1 MAFIEIGFNTKRPL
15 ILGRGGFGTQLNDW
29 LMDEGWGSADFLDD
43 NAPDAVG
50 GLRDY
55 VDPAILKRGRP
66 AFVALGDNKLRVELL
81 QKLASAGYS
90 TPVFISDAASVSP
103 SAVLEPGCIILPQA
117 YVGANAHL
125 GVGCI
130 VNAGAIVDHN
140 AHLGRG
146 VHVAPGGIVK
156 ASAEVADFGK
166 VDSGEIVRSP
176 WENQYYIDELKGLG
190 ILLVVLGHFIEQYR
204 MGYSFVSASFFCIY
218 AFHMALFCICSGLVA
233 RFNPRKLVTQQLW
246 LYLVGQTLMLA
257 FRAAVLR
264 ENFAETGGLLAAWL
278 LPWRHIWYLYA
289 LIFWHLTLP
298 VLCRLRDRLGLAG
311 SCLGM
316 ALAVGLA
323 LAAGLVDWPFTLVR
337 VFAFYPFYACG
348 VLLRPQLD
356 RLAAFAAEHRAVR
369 LVAAAGLV
377 LGYGTYF
384 LWVLRA
390 DPIMDHS
397 AELFHDVSYAGG
409 DRVQYRVVFYL
420 VGIATTAALTVLASR
435 WHLLAGLG
443 RHTLAIYLLH
453 LPVQAL
459 LVELGL
465 YDLMRGKATIVVVL
479 WSVLLAAVTLA
490 VLNLSPVQRACDA
503 VANCWYK
510 RK

>member
-1 MAFIEIGFNTKRPL
+1 MPQR
-15 ILGRGGFGTQLNDW
+15 
-29 LMDEGWGSADFLDD
+29 
-43 NAPDAVG
+43 
-50 GLRDY
+50 RD
-55 VDPAILKRGRP
+55 
-66 AFVALGDNKLRVELL
+66 
-81 QKLASAGYS
+81 
-90 TPVFISDAASVSP
+90 
-103 SAVLEPGCIILPQA
+103 
-117 YVGANAHL
+117 
-125 GVGCI
+125 
-130 VNAGAIVDHN
+130 
-140 AHLGRG
+140 
-146 VHVAPGGIVK
+146 
-156 ASAEVADFGK
+156 
-166 VDSGEIVRSP
+166 
-176 WENQYYIDELKGLG
+176 YIDELKGLG

-218 AFHMALFCICSGLVA
+218 AFHMALFCTCSGLVA

-356 RLAAFAAEHRAVR
+356 RLAAFAAEHRPVR

-377 LGYGTYF
+377 LGYGAYF

-420 VGIATTAALTVLASR
+420 VGIVTTAALTVLASR
-435 WHLLAGLG
+435 RHLLAGLG

>member
-1 MAFIEIGFNTKRPL
+1 MPQR
-15 ILGRGGFGTQLNDW
+15 
-29 LMDEGWGSADFLDD
+29 
-43 NAPDAVG
+43 
-50 GLRDY
+50 RD
-55 VDPAILKRGRP
+55 
-66 AFVALGDNKLRVELL
+66 
-81 QKLASAGYS
+81 
-90 TPVFISDAASVSP
+90 
-103 SAVLEPGCIILPQA
+103 
-117 YVGANAHL
+117 
-125 GVGCI
+125 
-130 VNAGAIVDHN
+130 
-140 AHLGRG
+140 
-146 VHVAPGGIVK
+146 
-156 ASAEVADFGK
+156 
-166 VDSGEIVRSP
+166 
-176 WENQYYIDELKGLG
+176 YIDELKGLG

-356 RLAAFAAEHRAVR
+356 RLAAFAAEHRPVR
-369 LVAAAGLV
+369 LVAAAGL
-377 LGYGTYF
+377 
-384 LWVLRA
+384 
-390 DPIMDHS
+390 
-397 AELFHDVSYAGG
+397 DVSYAGG

-503 VANCWYK
+503 VTNCWYK

>member
-1 MAFIEIGFNTKRPL
+1 MPQR
-15 ILGRGGFGTQLNDW
+15 
-29 LMDEGWGSADFLDD
+29 
-43 NAPDAVG
+43 
-50 GLRDY
+50 RD
-55 VDPAILKRGRP
+55 
-66 AFVALGDNKLRVELL
+66 
-81 QKLASAGYS
+81 
-90 TPVFISDAASVSP
+90 
-103 SAVLEPGCIILPQA
+103 
-117 YVGANAHL
+117 
-125 GVGCI
+125 
-130 VNAGAIVDHN
+130 
-140 AHLGRG
+140 
-146 VHVAPGGIVK
+146 
-156 ASAEVADFGK
+156 
-166 VDSGEIVRSP
+166 
-176 WENQYYIDELKGLG
+176 YIDELKGLG

-356 RLAAFAAEHRAVR
+356 RLAAFAAEHRPVR

-377 LGYGTYF
+377 LSYGAYF

-420 VGIATTAALTVLASR
+420 VGIVTTAALTVLASR
-435 WHLLAGLG
+435 RHLLAGLG